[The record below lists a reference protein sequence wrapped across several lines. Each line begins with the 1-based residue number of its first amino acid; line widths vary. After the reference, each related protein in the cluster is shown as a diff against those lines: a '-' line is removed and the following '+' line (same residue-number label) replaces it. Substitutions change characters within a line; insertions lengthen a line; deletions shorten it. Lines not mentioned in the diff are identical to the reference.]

1 MIVQLTRKYM
11 KLTELKEKLKK
22 VKLLAMDVDG
32 TLTDGSLYYS
42 ENGEIMKRFCAKD
55 GMGITLLN
63 KSGIPSAIVT
73 SEISQIVT
81 NRAKKL
87 KIEHVILGSRN
98 KLQAIRDLAEQLSIS
113 IEEVAYIGDDV
124 NDYFALKEVG
134 FSACPQNAVE
144 IIKEVVDYVCKNDAG
159 NGAVREICDL
169 ILLSQNKSLILEE
182 NW

>member
-1 MIVQLTRKYM
+1 MIVPLIHKYM
-11 KLTELKEKLKK
+11 KITELNEKLKK
-22 VKLLAMDVDG
+22 VKLLVMDVDG
-32 TLTDGSLYYS
+32 TLTDGSLFYS
-42 ENGEIMKRFCAKD
+42 ENGEVMKRFCAKD

-63 KSGIPSAIVT
+63 KAGIKSAIVT

-98 KLQAIRDLAEQLSIS
+98 KLQAIKDLAEQLEIS
-113 IEEVAYIGDDV
+113 LEEIAYIGDDV

-134 FSACPQNAVE
+134 FSACPKNANK
-144 IIKEVVDYVCKNDAG
+144 IIKETVYYVCKNKAG